1 MRRYLITR
9 HQVRCSE
16 LYVKYD
22 YLGLCV
28 QKNSTFKSS
37 SASYHLY
44 IFCSFGLQADLK
56 IGEPKAAV
64 MGGFTGPGM
73 EDTSV
78 NAGNLKQGS
87 SSIGGA
93 YEDVQNDW
101 PIRENFNW

>member
-1 MRRYLITR
+1 MN
-9 HQVRCSE
+9 
-16 LYVKYD
+16 KKD
-22 YLGLCV
+22 
-28 QKNSTFKSS
+28 

-87 SSIGGA
+87 SSVGGA

-101 PIRENFNW
+101 PIRGKFQLVELEVYCNANIKPTGGADGGFKLWPF